1 MEHGCAPDA
10 LFQCVWSEVLV
21 SRLEAPR
28 ELNPKVTCKTVQ
40 VVFDMKTVSHD
51 VSSLPCD
58 CHHIMCMCL
67 CVCACCRCPRRRTS
81 DSAPCVFCHTESWYM
96 SRPPLSMRVH
106 ACVCACVFAHL
117 PVAHTRALRFHGG
130 LMRLIGAQKYDQDT
144 AVMHIN
150 MTWYDAVYLRSSA
163 RNLKDGGDRASRALG
178 LLGKGLERYLGKMAG
193 GKVPPQVVVT
203 ILGAYR
209 VVRLPVLLFVCCV
222 TGEA

>member
-1 MEHGCAPDA
+1 MPEEADLGFGTMCVLSHGI
-10 LFQCVWSEVLV
+10 LV
-21 SRLEAPR
+21 
-28 ELNPKVTCKTVQ
+28 NVTPAAV
-40 VVFDMKTVSHD
+40 HARA
-51 VSSLPCD
+51 
-58 CHHIMCMCL
+58 CL
-67 CVCACCRCPRRRTS
+67 CV
-81 DSAPCVFCHTESWYM
+81 
-96 SRPPLSMRVH
+96 
-106 ACVCACVFAHL
+106 CVCACVFAHL